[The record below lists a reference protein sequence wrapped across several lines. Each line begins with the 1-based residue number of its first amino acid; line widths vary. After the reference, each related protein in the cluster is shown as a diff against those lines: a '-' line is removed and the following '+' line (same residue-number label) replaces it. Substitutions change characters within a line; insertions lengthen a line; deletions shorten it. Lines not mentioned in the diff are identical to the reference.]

1 MLFNNLTKAPHG
13 RENSAFFGR
22 QAGQIVGQFGHAE
35 KLFQIEKHRI
45 NQWNMLLQ
53 TDYYR

>member
-1 MLFNNLTKAPHG
+1 MVAKIP
-13 RENSAFFGR
+13 RFFGR
-22 QAGQIVGQFGHAE
+22 QAGHGQIVSKFGHAE

>member
-1 MLFNNLTKAPHG
+1 MAAWSRKFRVFWA
-13 RENSAFFGR
+13 

-53 TDYYR
+53 TNYYR